1 MKETVTV
8 EALTSQMTPMKTI
21 RSTLV
26 SDNLAVVLDI
36 LMLQDKHNIHVCTL
50 SLNIK
55 LIALAVKQA
64 RKARLRLTFTTH
76 F

>member
-8 EALTSQMTPMKTI
+8 EALTSQMTPMKII

-36 LMLQDKHNIHVCTL
+36 LILQDKRNIHVCTL

-55 LIALAVKQA
+55 FELLKSDNI
-64 RKARLRLTFTTH
+64 
-76 F
+76 